1 MRLNKIIILL
11 SIALAPI
18 VAQSQSSRI
27 EVTLLDASNDRPVIG
42 AYLGIAPALTSGEI
56 TDING
61 IANFTTRDFKICL
74 QISHIQYKD
83 TLVCIESIAPGE
95 NRSVSIKLSQNQTWL
110 PTASITGEVD
120 TVFGHDLFHV
130 ADYIVSRDKLYLL
143 VYENEKM
150 FKKAGE
156 QNRDLYDGCR
166 VLLMDNRSI
175 SKESKS
181 VVVRETSSRF
191 YDQYPGQCILETREG
206 YAYVLEAEEELFLRD
221 LSREEFK
228 KNIAPVIDTLGNEVF
243 ASTYFKD
250 YPAFDYIH
258 FAMTDTVAQ
267 TLVSIEDNYL
277 MEQFRSE
284 YKWLSGRGKLEA
296 YRTELRTGIDKEVVG
311 GFMSG
316 FSSSMYYEPLYAPLF
331 ASKNQVYIFDHYGD
345 MIYRVNDQAEI
356 QDSIPITYHTEKESR
371 FWKNQIVFDQV
382 LEMGYAVYERL
393 GKTYLKEI
401 NLSTGETGEPIELSF
416 RYPENI
422 NVYNG
427 EVYYLYRPF
436 ESPQKKFLYR
446 EVIASPR

>member
-1 MRLNKIIILL
+1 MRLIYLL
-11 SIALAPI
+11 LLCFSLIAPFAGE
-18 VAQSQSSRI
+18 AQSSRI
-27 EVTLLDASNDRPVIG
+27 EVTLLDAENNRPVIG

-61 IANFTTRDFKICL
+61 VAKFVTRDAKLCL

-83 TLVCIESIAPGE
+83 TLVCVGGIAPGE
-95 NRSVSIKLSQNQTWL
+95 LRNVRIALTPNQIWL
-110 PTASITGEVD
+110 PTASITGELD
-120 TVFGHDLFHV
+120 TVFGHDLYHV

-143 VYENEKM
+143 VYESEKL

-156 QNRDLYDGCR
+156 QKRDLYDGCR
-166 VLLMDNRSI
+166 VLLMDNRSLNR
-175 SKESKS
+175 ETKS
-181 VVVRETSSRF
+181 VVVRETCSRF

-206 YAYVLEAEEELFLRD
+206 YAYVLEAQEELFLRD
-221 LSREEFK
+221 LSRDEFK
-228 KNIAPVIDTLGNEVF
+228 KNIAPVIDTLGNEIF

-331 ASKNQVYIFDHYGD
+331 ASNNQVYIFDHYGD
-345 MIYRVNDQAEI
+345 MIYKVNDQAEI
-356 QDSIPITYHTEKESR
+356 QDSIPIKYHTEKESR
-371 FWKNQIVFDQV
+371 FWKNQIVFDPI

-401 NLSTGETGEPIELSF
+401 NLETGETGEPLELTF

-446 EVIASPR
+446 EVIAQPR